1 MFLIGS
7 QITVGQQAPVIK
19 RTDLLKTALPEM
31 EGKDMNVWVA
41 DIPPSASTGLH
52 SHPTPRFVYVI
63 EGAVVYEVDG
73 KQPQTFP
80 IRQQGPARRTSRCL
94 VRSITSETQPERCA
108 ANAPAPIRRS
118 NHLAHRP
125 HQSVMRS
132 SALATLSI
140 LAASAAP

>member
-1 MFLIGS
+1 GGCS
-7 QITVGQQAPVIK
+7 QPRLAPHVRLQVSKWVETPGRSNAIWETG
-19 RTDLLKTALPEM
+19 RLSRPPDRSRILEGLTLTIATAL
-31 EGKDMNVWVA
+31 A
-41 DIPPSASTGLH
+41 RLH
-52 SHPTPRFVYVI
+52 RACNPAPR
-63 EGAVVYEVDG
+63 
-73 KQPQTFP
+73 
-80 IRQQGPARRTSRCL
+80 
-94 VRSITSETQPERCA
+94 RCA